1 MNDTDKKADEVI
13 IRELVKAEE
22 EAALARFRANRFQER
37 LNEKLGTADAQPTL
51 PSFFHAIPRPVWIS
65 ATALLLVAGT
75 LLSLRPFKAP
85 ASNGTMTVASFLRQ
99 LPGMQVIEKTPQISE
114 FSFPPGS
121 ALGEEINAA
130 LSGPNAQP
138 GAVPTLGRN
147 SAFITIDPKIKPMG
161 LEELYNIL
169 IVNKSVE
176 HVLLDASQ
184 KTKEG

>member
-1 MNDTDKKADEVI
+1 MNDADKKAAEVV
-13 IRELVKAEE
+13 IRYLIKAEE
-22 EAALARFRANRFQER
+22 EAALGRFRTSRFPER
-37 LNEKLGTADAQPTL
+37 LGENLRTRGTQPGR
-51 PSFFHAIPRPVWIS
+51 PAFFPAISRPIWIS
-65 ATALLLVAGT
+65 AAALLLVAGT

-138 GAVPTLGRN
+138 GAVPTLGRD
-147 SAFITIDPKIKPMG
+147 SAFIMIDPKIKPMG

-176 HVLLDASQ
+176 RVLLDASQ